1 MAWTLVP
8 VPLAW
13 SAPGVRLAELAAGA
27 ARVLPLPFEL
37 SHVGVRWS
45 GSEEAGVEVRT
56 ALVPGVWGPWQPL
69 PVAHDLG
76 DPDRGRVLSGL
87 VRADGARFAQVR
99 AHGDARDLTVVA
111 IDSVSG
117 PRRLVR
123 ARPAAAAAPA
133 AQPPVVPR
141 SQWGAD
147 ESLRRGSPSLAPI
160 TRMVVHHTVT
170 PNDDPDPA
178 STVRAIHAYHV
189 KANGWEDI
197 GYNFL
202 IDAAGRVYEG
212 RWARSYGPGEVPTGE
227 STDGL
232 GVVGA
237 HAGDNNTGSVGVALL
252 GDFGRRAPSAAA
264 MESLA
269 RLLAWEADRHNVDP
283 LGSTTWSGGRTLST
297 IVGHRDVGSTSCPG
311 DQLYARLEALRHDVA
326 ARRGRPD
333 PPPDLVGGVLDTV
346 EDLTGL
352 TVPVRPP
359 PLPLPPLPSPSLP
372 VPSLTG

>member
-13 SAPGVRLAELAAGA
+13 SAPRVQLAELAAGA
-27 ARVLPLPFEL
+27 ARVLPLPFQP
-37 SHVGVRWS
+37 SHLGVRWE

-56 ALVPGVWGPWQPL
+56 ALVPGVWGPWQPVA
-69 PVAHDLG
+69 VAHDLG
-76 DPDRGRVLSGL
+76 DPDRGQVLSGL
-87 VRADGARFAQVR
+87 LRADGARYAQAR
-99 AHGDARDLTVVA
+99 AHGDARHLTVVA
-111 IDSVSG
+111 IDAVGG

-133 AQPPVVPR
+133 AQPPVIPR
-141 SQWGAD
+141 SRWGAD
-147 ESLRRGSPSLAPI
+147 ESMRRGSPSLARI

-189 KANGWEDI
+189 RANGWEDI

-202 IDAAGRVYEG
+202 IDASGRVYEG
-212 RWARSYGPGEVPTGE
+212 RWARNYGPGEVPTGE

-237 HAGDNNTGSVGVALL
+237 HAADNNTGSVGVALL
-252 GDFGRRAPSAAA
+252 GDFSRRAPSAAA

-269 RLLAWEADRHNVDP
+269 GLLAWKADRHGVDP
-283 LGSTTWSGGRTLST
+283 LGSTTWSGGRTLPT
-297 IVGHRDVGSTSCPG
+297 IVGHRDAGRTSCPG
-311 DQLYARLEALRHDVA
+311 DQLYARLGGLRHDVA
-326 ARRGRPD
+326 ARQGRPG

-346 EDLTGL
+346 EDMTGL

-359 PLPLPPLPSPSLP
+359 PLP
-372 VPSLTG
+372 VPAPTG